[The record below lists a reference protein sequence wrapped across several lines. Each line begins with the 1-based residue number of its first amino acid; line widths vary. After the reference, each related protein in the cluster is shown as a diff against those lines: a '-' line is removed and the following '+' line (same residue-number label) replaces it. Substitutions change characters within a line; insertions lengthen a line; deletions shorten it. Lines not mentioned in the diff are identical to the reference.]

1 MEVLF
6 RTDSSIQIGSGH
18 VMRCL
23 TLAEGLKKKG
33 ASCKFI
39 CRDHEGNLISLIE
52 EKGFKAIILKTPKI
66 KNIKFSPKNNSSLCY
81 SEWLGVPWEI
91 DAKQTNDLIIGLNI
105 DWLIVDH
112 YALDSRWEN
121 AVTGNI
127 DKVMI
132 IDDLADRNHNCDLL
146 LDQNLGKNQSDYYSL
161 TPADCNILV
170 GPKFALLRPEFSDMR
185 PYSLDRRRE
194 PRLKNI
200 LISMGG
206 IDKDNITSKVLDS
219 LESCNL
225 PIDCE
230 INVLL
235 GSNSPW
241 IKELKRKASAMSW
254 ETNLKLNISNIA
266 EEMSD
271 SDIAIGAAGSTSWER
286 CCLGLPSLVLVIA
299 DNQLNIAKALSA
311 QGAAQVINI
320 KFLENEL
327 HELFL
332 NHQDLYEKMKKISSS
347 SQELTMGNGTDIV
360 IDLMHSFIK

>member
-200 LISMGG
+200 LISMGD

-225 PIDCE
+225 PI
-230 INVLL
+230 
-235 GSNSPW
+235 
-241 IKELKRKASAMSW
+241 
-254 ETNLKLNISNIA
+254 
-266 EEMSD
+266 
-271 SDIAIGAAGSTSWER
+271 
-286 CCLGLPSLVLVIA
+286 
-299 DNQLNIAKALSA
+299 
-311 QGAAQVINI
+311 
-320 KFLENEL
+320 
-327 HELFL
+327 
-332 NHQDLYEKMKKISSS
+332 
-347 SQELTMGNGTDIV
+347 
-360 IDLMHSFIK
+360 